1 VKRFLAKWKPMVR
14 TVATVFVAGCLA
26 SAAVNLVLPL
36 DLSRLEAVVIAGLA
50 AVLTWAGN
58 ALNPSYGAYGLRWR
72 HRKL

>member
-1 VKRFLAKWKPMVR
+1 MES
-14 TVATVFVAGCLA
+14 LA
-26 SAAVNLVLPL
+26 SLLHLMPETVWIIAKLAIVFLGPL
-36 DLSRLEAVVIAGLA
+36 TLA